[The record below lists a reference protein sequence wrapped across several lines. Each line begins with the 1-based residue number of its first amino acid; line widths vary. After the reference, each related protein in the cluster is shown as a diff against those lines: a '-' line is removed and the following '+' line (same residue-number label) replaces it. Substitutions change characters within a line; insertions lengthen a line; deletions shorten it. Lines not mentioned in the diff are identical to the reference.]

1 MLSELDED
9 SSSKNW
15 CPKPSRVQNRLKL
28 LREISGAPS
37 SRDVASAQRNRHRLM
52 AAFRSSIRS
61 RSTSQNLSDERRRL
75 CVGSRWLVSS
85 SFEAVLRDAL
95 EFGRFLQPP
104 FGPRRPEACA
114 PQSSRSHRQRFS
126 LLVSPFLFTFG
137 SCHDV
142 TPVVTDLLRRLA
154 LHLSR

>member
-1 MLSELDED
+1 LHFWNAPMLSELDED

-15 CPKPSRVQNRLKL
+15 CPRPSRVQNRLKL

-75 CVGSRWLVSS
+75 CAGSSWLVSS

-95 EFGRFLQPP
+95 EHSVDFCSLRLDLDVLK
-104 FGPRRPEACA
+104 RVRLSRPA
-114 PQSSRSHRQRFS
+114 
-126 LLVSPFLFTFG
+126 LIDNDSPF
-137 SCHDV
+137 S
-142 TPVVTDLLRRLA
+142 
-154 LHLSR
+154 

>member
-9 SSSKNW
+9 NSSKNW
-15 CPKPSRVQNRLKL
+15 CPRPSRVQNRLKL

-61 RSTSQNLSDERRRL
+61 RSTSPKSERRKKQAVRP
-75 CVGSRWLVSS
+75 SSWLVSS

-95 EFGRFLQPP
+95 EHSVDFCSLRLDLDVLK
-104 FGPRRPEACA
+104 RVRLSRPA
-114 PQSSRSHRQRFS
+114 
-126 LLVSPFLFTFG
+126 LIDNDSPF
-137 SCHDV
+137 S
-142 TPVVTDLLRRLA
+142 
-154 LHLSR
+154 